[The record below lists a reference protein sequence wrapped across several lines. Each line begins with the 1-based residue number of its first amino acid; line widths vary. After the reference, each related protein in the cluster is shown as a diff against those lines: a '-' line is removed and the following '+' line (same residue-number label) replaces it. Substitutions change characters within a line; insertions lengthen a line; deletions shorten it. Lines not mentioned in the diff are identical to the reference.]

1 MMTNGKVYF
10 VATPIGNLGD
20 ITVRALDILK
30 SVDKIACEDTRHSSI
45 LLNHYEIKKPTFSY
59 HKFNENKTKSHIID
73 LVRNGENIAV
83 ISDAGMPIISD
94 PGAILVKELIEN
106 DIEFEIIPGA
116 CACVTALANSGL
128 DSYSFTYGGFLS
140 EKKQD
145 RINYITRLA
154 TAETTLIFYSACHDI
169 NKDLCDLS
177 RVLGSRKVVVSNDL
191 TKKFEMHY
199 RGILGELEITE
210 PKGEFVICVEGKG
223 LANTLNNLPLE
234 EHIEHYL
241 NTGVSRMEALK
252 LVAKDRNL
260 SKSEVYNSSLKNK

>member
-1 MMTNGKVYF
+1 MNNGKVYF

-20 ITVRALDILK
+20 ITVRAIEILK
-30 SVDKIACEDTRHSSI
+30 NVDKIACEDTRHSSI

-59 HKFNENKTKSHIID
+59 HKFNENKTKKHIID
-73 LVRNGENIAV
+73 LVKNGESIAV

-94 PGAILVKELIEN
+94 PGAILVKELIAN
-106 DIEFEIIPGA
+106 NIDFEIIPGA

-128 DSYSFTYGGFLS
+128 DSYSFTYGGFLP

-169 NKDLCDLS
+169 NKDLCDLAN
-177 RVLGSRKVVVSNDL
+177 VLGDRQVVVSNDL
-191 TKKFEMHY
+191 TKKFEAHY
-199 RGILGELEITE
+199 RGTLGKLEISE

-223 LANTLNNLPLE
+223 LANSLNNLSLE
-234 EHIEHYL
+234 EHISHYL
-241 NTGVSRMEALK
+241 KSGVSRMEALK

-260 SKSEVYNSSLKNK
+260 SKSEVYNASLKNK